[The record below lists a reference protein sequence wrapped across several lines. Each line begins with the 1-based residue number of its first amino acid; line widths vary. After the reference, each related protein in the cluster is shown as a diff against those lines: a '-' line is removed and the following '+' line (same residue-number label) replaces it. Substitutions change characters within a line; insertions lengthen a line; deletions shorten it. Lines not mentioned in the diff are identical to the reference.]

1 MDLMTPDIYVIVFFG
16 VFFLGLIAVAI
27 FFLIEQQNILKAIQP
42 QNRLMRPGEVWLQ
55 LIPAFGLVWQFIV
68 VIRISESIQREFAS
82 WQNDTI
88 IGLPSIQVVDVINT
102 RPTYDIGLAF
112 CILNCCW
119 WIPILGTI
127 ASIAGVICWI
137 IYWSR
142 IVEYRKK
149 MERKY

>member
-55 LIPAFGLVWQFIV
+55 LIPIFGLVWQFIV

-82 WQNDTI
+82 WQNDNI
-88 IGLPSIQVVDVINT
+88 IGLPSVQVVDVINT

-112 CILNCCW
+112 CILNCCG
-119 WIPILGTI
+119 WIPILGNI
-127 ASIAGVICWI
+127 AAIAGVICWI

-149 MERKY
+149 IQRKY